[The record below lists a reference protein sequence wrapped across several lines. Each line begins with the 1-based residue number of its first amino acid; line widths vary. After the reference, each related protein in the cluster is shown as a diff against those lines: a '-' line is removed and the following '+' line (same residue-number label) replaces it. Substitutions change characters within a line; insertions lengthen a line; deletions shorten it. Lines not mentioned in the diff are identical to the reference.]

1 MIPISNCMERALNRT
16 TIELR
21 VYIKLIFHASQV
33 GICAASVVRIKI
45 YMAKKFIGN
54 CLRGTP
60 LWWRLRACHYY
71 HEIMQR
77 GRPWHDGVVVVVP
90 QKGSN
95 TMPFVKKSLLL
106 NQGILSVIELV
117 HLPAVY
123 I

>member
-1 MIPISNCMERALNRT
+1 
-16 TIELR
+16 
-21 VYIKLIFHASQV
+21 
-33 GICAASVVRIKI
+33 
-45 YMAKKFIGN
+45 MAKKFIGN

-77 GRPWHDGVVVVVP
+77 ERPWHDGVVVVVP

-106 NQGILSVIELV
+106 NQGILSVIEPV